1 MLLKYTPKITDL
13 LMFFSLMNPHKSSLA
28 IITSNKENDWGAEHQ
43 ESYLPLLPLFVH
55 VMGECCRGEMKY
67 HVINSRIPPPLSSH
81 PALIFVC
88 RSKRT
93 SVRLLVQ
100 RMSEHP
106 PFLKI
111 GCAERGLKI
120 DPPPINSVSEIFMS
134 HSHLLSTT
142 AYHYGFTTINT
153 SSCSSWR
160 FPQPVWHIM
169 N

>member
-1 MLLKYTPKITDL
+1 MGTETELCMFEVLFFPSKCAHKKFYPFRECMLLKYTPKITDL

-28 IITSNKENDWGAEHQ
+28 IITSNKENDWGAEQQ

-67 HVINSRIPPPLSSH
+67 HVISSRIPPPLSSH

-120 DPPPINSVSEIFMS
+120 DLPP
-134 HSHLLSTT
+134 H
-142 AYHYGFTTINT
+142 
-153 SSCSSWR
+153 
-160 FPQPVWHIM
+160 
-169 N
+169 